1 MIKKVTV
8 RYFKQFYQHQFDL
21 SGHIILAG
29 PNNSGKTTL
38 LQAIATWYLGLQKW
52 RERRGPESGSN
63 AKQRTGVPLTRQEF
77 TALPLR
83 ELGHLWT
90 DTFTGLR
97 KDELQ
102 SGQKLGQPRVL
113 NISLEGSTL
122 EAGWRLDFEFRYQ
135 NTELLYVKP
144 SSEHID
150 QLPQAAQDVSVVHI
164 PPFSGIGPEETRY
177 DRPYQ
182 DLLIGQGKAGDIL
195 RNLLLEVYLKDD
207 KSSWDHLCEAV
218 ERVFGYRLLP
228 PRYVGVPYIICEYLK
243 GVPRDKGRGGLP
255 QLDIASAGS
264 GFHQVLLLLGFFY
277 ARPSSVLLLDEPDA
291 HLHVILQKQV
301 YDMLRRIAAQ
311 RRCQLVI
318 ATHSEVLIDG
328 TSPEMILSFYK
339 NPHLLLSD
347 VDRDQV
353 REALKRLTAM
363 DLLLSEQSGAV
374 LYVEGETDFNLLKAW
389 ARVLDHPS
397 KAWFEA
403 TPFWH
408 NNQGRNPKEA
418 KSHFFAVRA
427 VEPRAKG
434 LLLLDGDNR
443 DLPDR
448 EVLTEG
454 LEVARWD
461 RYEAESYLVH
471 PEALARFVESQSMAL
486 MAGVALKYLADQLPP
501 AVYRAPLAP
510 HDFWR
515 RVPASKTLL
524 PSLFAQTDIKIS
536 KEEYYLIAEQMT
548 AEEIPAEVREK
559 LDRLASTFGLGKG
572 RFESGMPVL

>member
-1 MIKKVTV
+1 MITKVTV
-8 RYFKQFYQHQFDL
+8 HYFKQFYQQEFDL
-21 SGHIILAG
+21 SGHILLAG
-29 PNNSGKTTL
+29 PNNAGKTTL
-38 LQAIATWYLGLQKW
+38 LQAITTWYLGFQKW

-63 AKQRTGVPLTRQEF
+63 ARQRTGVPLTRQEF

-90 DTFTGLR
+90 DTLTGLR

-113 NISLEGSTL
+113 SIVLEGSTPQA
-122 EAGWRLDFEFRYQ
+122 EWRLGFEFRYQ

-144 SSEHID
+144 SPERID

-195 RNLLLEVYLKDD
+195 RNLLLEVFLNED
-207 KSSWDHLCEAV
+207 KKPWNDLCEEV
-218 ERVFGYRLLP
+218 EKVFGYRLLP
-228 PRYVGVPYIICEYLK
+228 PSYIGTPYIICEYIK
-243 GVPRDKGRGGLP
+243 GVPRDKGRSGLP

-301 YDMLRRIAAQ
+301 YDMLRRIASQ

-339 NPHLLLSD
+339 KPHLLLND
-347 VDRDQV
+347 VGRDQV

-363 DLLLSEQSGAV
+363 DLLLSEQSRAV

-389 ARVLDHPS
+389 ARVLNHPS
-397 KAWFEA
+397 RTWFEA

-408 NNQGRNPKEA
+408 NNQGRNPREA
-418 KSHFFAVRA
+418 KNHFFAVRA
-427 VEPRAKG
+427 VEPNTRG

-443 DLPDR
+443 NLPDR
-448 EVLTEG
+448 EILSEG
-454 LEVARWD
+454 LEIARWD

-471 PEALARFVESQSMAL
+471 PEALSRFVESQSMPL
-486 MAGVALKYLADQLPP
+486 MAGVALRYLADQLPP
-501 AVYRAPLAP
+501 AVYRDPLSP

-515 RVPASKTLL
+515 SVPASKTLL
-524 PSLFAQTDIKIS
+524 PELFKRTDITIS
-536 KEEYYLIAEQMT
+536 KEEYYLVAEQMRP
-548 AEEIPAEVREK
+548 EEIPEEVREK
-559 LDRLASTFGLGKG
+559 LDRLASTFRLGK
-572 RFESGMPVL
+572 